1 MTSASFASLAHSERH
16 SETQN
21 RAEAEHSVRRAGP
34 FPSHTVFKG
43 KLLAQRDLVP
53 GQACGE
59 TGAEG
64 CAGSLRNQTPHLPE
78 NHLSPQ
84 RACPC
89 RANSPRTH
97 HGAVPPGNIGGFL
110 VPGRRCRG
118 HVHLIINSPA
128 VNDRKE
134 ANQSTDLRRFYPE
147 CPDPSFKNYHRTDWL
162 GRGRNIQSHRT
173 LSSKRTLLH
182 KLVLNWGHSA
192 QQGTSARVWSHF

>member
-1 MTSASFASLAHSERH
+1 MVDSERH

-34 FPSHTVFKG
+34 LPSRTVFKG

-64 CAGSLRNQTPHLPE
+64 GRGSLQNQTTHLPE
-78 NHLSPQ
+78 HHLSPQ

-118 HVHLIINSPA
+118 HVHLIINSAA

-134 ANQSTDLRRFYPE
+134 AN
-147 CPDPSFKNYHRTDWL
+147 HRVQ
-162 GRGRNIQSHRT
+162 I
-173 LSSKRTLLH
+173 
-182 KLVLNWGHSA
+182 
-192 QQGTSARVWSHF
+192 